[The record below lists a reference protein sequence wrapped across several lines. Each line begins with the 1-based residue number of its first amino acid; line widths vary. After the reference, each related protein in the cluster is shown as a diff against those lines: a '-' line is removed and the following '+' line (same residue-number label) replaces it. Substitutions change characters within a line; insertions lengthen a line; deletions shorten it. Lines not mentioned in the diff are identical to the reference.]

1 MNLDRHTIASG
12 RTKRSIPCRLLSLS
26 CAWWAASGAV
36 LAHELSDAAK
46 REVAELLACV
56 EKSPCEFNRSGTWYS
71 AAQARN
77 HLQRKYLYLAE
88 KGRLASAEDFVA
100 LAASK
105 SSITG
110 ESYLIRCGV
119 AAPVTS
125 AAWLEGELRRLRTVP
140 ASPPAPPAPR

>member
-1 MNLDRHTIASG
+1 MNLDRHTIASA
-12 RTKRSIPCRLLSLS
+12 RAIRSGLCRMVSLS
-26 CAWWAASGAV
+26 CAWWAASGSV
-36 LAHELSDAAK
+36 LAVELSEVAR
-46 REVAELLACV
+46 REVAELLARV

-71 AAQARN
+71 GAQARN

-88 KGRLASAEDFVA
+88 RGRLGSAEEFVS

-110 ESYLIRCGV
+110 EPYLIRCGA

-125 AAWLEGELRRLRTVP
+125 AAWLDGELRKVRAVP
-140 ASPPAPPAPR
+140 APPPAPR